1 MALSRLARPGSGAIL
16 ILFAL
21 SGMAALIYEITWYQL
36 LQLAIGA
43 TAVSLGA
50 LLASFMGG
58 LCLGAGLFARFKFK
72 AHPLQFYAVIELG
85 IGLCGV
91 AVLWLLP
98 LLDRVYFAAV
108 AAGMPSLLMR
118 GALAGLALLPPTIL
132 MGASLPAIVR
142 FARSSAAGWAW
153 LYAVNTLGAMAGA
166 LIAAFVLL
174 RQFDVSVASYTAVAI
189 NLLVAAGS
197 WALAKAAPMTEAPA
211 EEPIAANSNTGP
223 ARWPV
228 YAVIA
233 LSGLT
238 ALGAE
243 VVWTRLLGML
253 FAGTVYAFAT
263 ILAVFLG
270 GMAAGS
276 FLAAPVMRYVRP
288 ALALGWCQLLLAG
301 AIAWAAYCSIAIL
314 PFLPPLGT
322 LDGWVVARGDF
333 LRAAMALFPATIL
346 WGASFP
352 LALAAI
358 KGARNEHNPDP
369 ARQVGR
375 VYAANTLGGI
385 AGALLVS
392 LVLVVAIGSQNVQRL
407 MLALTALGGVL
418 LLAHEIKQVSL
429 RALGGVAAIAVAAV
443 LIWKIPALPPSI
455 VAYGPDAAMYDSE
468 LKSLALVEGI
478 NSSVSINSRNQDG
491 ITEISVAGHVE
502 ASNQI
507 NDMRLQRMVGHL
519 PALLHPHPVKV
530 LGIGFG
536 AGVSAGTFTRY
547 PSIKSI
553 TVCELEPAIPPTS
566 NKFFGP
572 YDNHV
577 YTDPRTRIVY
587 DDARH
592 YMMTTKETYDII
604 AQDPLDVWV
613 KGTASIY
620 TKEFFE
626 KVRDHLNPGGYFTLY
641 VPLYQADDAVIKSE
655 LATFFEVFPNGT
667 VWGNTQQGG
676 LGYDM
681 VAMGQKEPLKIDISK
696 IQQKLV
702 TPEFR
707 LVSESLNEIGFPSA
721 YELFGTY
728 SGQRSDLVNWVKGAQ
743 INSDRNLRLMYLAGW
758 AYNADLA
765 NSIYQEIVGVRQT
778 PDNIFSGQEPD
789 MAMLYG
795 VMADRSS
802 DPGLARASGVAE

>member
-1 MALSRLARPGSGAIL
+1 METTRLRGSGIIL
-16 ILFAL
+16 VLFAL
-21 SGMAALIYEITWYQL
+21 SGMAALIYEIVWYQM

-43 TAVSLGA
+43 IAVSLAA

-58 LCLGAGLFARFKFK
+58 LSLGAGLFARLKTNT
-72 AHPLQFYAVIELG
+72 HPLILYAVIEVG
-85 IGLCGV
+85 IALC
-91 AVLWLLP
+91 ALLVLWLLP
-98 LLDRVYFAAV
+98 LLDQVYFAAV
-108 AAGMPSLLMR
+108 AAGMPSLLTR
-118 GALAGLALLPPTIL
+118 GALAGLCLLPPTML

-142 FARSSAAGWAW
+142 FAGKSESGWAW
-153 LYAVNTLGAMAGA
+153 LYACNTLGAMAGA

-174 RQFDVSVASYTAVAI
+174 RHFDVAVASYAGMAI
-189 NLLVAAGS
+189 NLLVAAAS
-197 WALAKAAPMTEAPA
+197 FALAKAVPAWGPADETEQAPA
-211 EEPIAANSNTGP
+211 PVTAASQAP
-223 ARWPV
+223 RAAV
-228 YAVIA
+228 YVVTA

-243 VVWTRLLGML
+243 VVWTRFLGML

-263 ILAVFLG
+263 ILAVFLA
-270 GMAAGS
+270 GMAIGS
-276 FLAAPVMRYVRP
+276 FLAAPILKYVRP
-288 ALALGWCQLLLAG
+288 ALALGFCQVLLAG
-301 AIAWAAYCSIAIL
+301 AIAWAAYASTQIL
-314 PFLPPLGT
+314 PFMPVLGSN
-322 LDGWVVARGDF
+322 DGWTIATGDF
-333 LRAAMALFPATIL
+333 LRASIALLPATLL

-352 LALAAI
+352 FGMAAV
-358 KGARNEHNPDP
+358 KGNGNDP
-369 ARQVGR
+369 AKPVSRIYVF
-375 VYAANTLGGI
+375 NTLGGI

-407 MLALTALGGVL
+407 MLGLTALGGIS
-418 LLAHEIKQVSL
+418 LLALEIRPAAL
-429 RALGGVAAIAVAAV
+429 RLGGAVAAAALAV
-443 LIWKIPALPPSI
+443 ALVWTLPPLPASV
-455 VAYGPDAAMYDSE
+455 VAYGPDAALYAHE
-468 LKSLALVEGI
+468 LKPLALVEGI
-478 NSSVSINSRNQDG
+478 NSSVSINKRSDDG
-491 ITEISVAGHVE
+491 IIEISVAGHVE

-553 TVCELEPAIPPTS
+553 TVAEIEPAIPPTS

-620 TKEFFE
+620 TKEFFQ
-626 KVRDHLNPGGYFTLY
+626 KARDHLNPGGYFTLY
-641 VPLYQADDAVIKSE
+641 VPLYQADQAVIKSE
-655 LATFFEVFPNGT
+655 LETFFQVFPNGT
-667 VWGNTQQGG
+667 IWGNTQQGG

-696 IQQKLV
+696 VQEKLNR
-702 TPEFR
+702 PEFAE
-707 LVSESLNEIGFPSA
+707 VTASLRDIGFSSA
-721 YELFGTY
+721 FDLFGTY
-728 SGQRSDLVNWVKGAQ
+728 AGQKSDLTGWLKGAQ
-743 INSDRNLRLMYLAGW
+743 VNSDRNLRLMYLAGW
-758 AYNADLA
+758 AYNDDLA
-765 NSIYQEIVGVRQT
+765 NPIYQEIMAVRR
-778 PDNIFSGQEPD
+778 PPENIFNGDSGD
-789 MAMLYG
+789 LAALYG
-795 VMADRSS
+795 VMADRST
-802 DPGLARASGVAE
+802 DPGLGRSGASE

>member
-1 MALSRLARPGSGAIL
+1 METSRLRGSGPL
-16 ILFAL
+16 LLLFGL
-21 SGMAALIYEITWYQL
+21 SGMAALIYEITWYQM

-43 TAVSLGA
+43 ITISLAV

-58 LCLGAGLFARFKFK
+58 LSLGAALLARLNTKT
-72 AHPLQFYAVIELG
+72 HPLKLYAVIEVG
-85 IGLCGV
+85 IAVCGL
-91 AVLWLLP
+91 AVLFLLP

-118 GALAGLALLPPTIL
+118 GLLAGLCLLPPTML

-142 FARSSAAGWAW
+142 FAGKGEGVWAG
-153 LYAVNTLGAMAGA
+153 LYAANTLGAMAGA
-166 LIAAFVLL
+166 LAAAFLLL
-174 RQFDVSVASYTAVAI
+174 RQFDVAIASYAAIAI
-189 NLLVAAGS
+189 NLVVAAAS
-197 WALAKAAPMTEAPA
+197 YALAQSQPMTDTAPQTAAPISSTSQP
-211 EEPIAANSNTGP
+211 SH
-223 ARWPV
+223 WPV
-228 YAVIA
+228 YAITA

-270 GMAAGS
+270 GMALGS
-276 FLAAPVMRYVRP
+276 FVAAPIMKRTRP
-288 ALALGWCQLLLAG
+288 VVALGLCQLLLAA
-301 AIAWAAYCSIAIL
+301 AIAWAAYAIAELL
-314 PFLPPLGT
+314 PKYPLYWVR
-322 LDGWVVARGDF
+322 DGWSVAGGD
-333 LRAAMALFPATIL
+333 LLYAAAALLPATLL

-352 LALAAI
+352 FAMAAV
-358 KGARNEHNPDP
+358 KGDADP
-369 ARQVGR
+369 AKPVGR
-375 VYAANTLGGI
+375 IYVANTLGGI

-392 LVLVVAIGSQNVQRL
+392 LILVVAIGTQNTQRV
-407 MLALTALGGVL
+407 MLALTALGGIGL
-418 LLAHEIKQVSL
+418 LLSQLKTPVWMAGAAAS
-429 RALGGVAAIAVAAV
+429 AAIAAV
-443 LIWKIPALPPSI
+443 LVWKVPPLPASL
-455 VAYGPDAAMYDSE
+455 VAYGPNAAMFDKE
-468 LKSLALVEGI
+468 LQSLALVEGI
-478 NSSVSINSRNQDG
+478 NSTVAINTRNSDG
-491 ITEISVAGHVE
+491 IIEISVSGHVE

-519 PALLHPHPVKV
+519 PGLLHPNPVKV

-547 PSIKSI
+547 PSVKSI
-553 TVCELEPAIPPTS
+553 TVVEIEPAIPPTS

-577 YTDPRTRIVY
+577 YEDPRTRIVY

-592 YMMTTKETYDII
+592 YMMTTHEMYDII

-626 KVRDHLNPGGYFTLY
+626 KARDHLNPGGYFTLY

-655 LATFFEVFPNGT
+655 LETFFQVFPNGT
-667 VWGNTQQGG
+667 IWGNTQGGG

-681 VAMGQKEPLKIDISK
+681 VAMGQKEPLKIDMTQ
-696 IQQKLV
+696 IQQ
-702 TPEFR
+702 R
-707 LVSESLNEIGFPSA
+707 LNRRDYKPVKASLEEIGFHSTHFL
-721 YELFGTY
+721 YGTFA
-728 SGQRSDLVNWVKGAQ
+728 GQRTDLAGWLKGAQ
-743 INSDRNLRLMYLAGW
+743 VNSDRNLKLMYLAGW

-765 NSIYQEIVGVRQT
+765 NPIYEEITAVRKKPT
-778 PDNIFSGQEPD
+778 NIFSGD
-789 MAMLYG
+789 AGDLSGLYA
-795 VMADRSS
+795 VLNDRTN
-802 DPGLARASGVAE
+802 DPGLGDAMVLANDSQ